1 LREYYNIKSADAEGG
16 KGDIDDASSEYSIND
31 QSDVQESEM
40 DQEGFDGEAYV
51 KRVLETQN
59 LEELLRTYNGVLTG
73 QW

>member
-1 LREYYNIKSADAEGG
+1 
-16 KGDIDDASSEYSIND
+16 
-31 QSDVQESEM
+31 M

-73 QW
+73 